1 MESSA
6 STEPDYMSDAFLVEA
21 ASESTNL
28 GSRLGEGRRK
38 AKKSKLKRP
47 KDPPPKRKKLTQR
60 MHEARVS
67 GLAKPI
73 PESNIG
79 HKLLAKM
86 GYKSGSGLGKDKQ
99 GKAAPVGI
107 NVKTGKGG
115 VGRARKKTVI
125 SKPRARPV
133 HLGPEVRVR
142 SEQNMRA
149 IGRAAGWGGVSG
161 AVGGG

>member
-115 VGRARKKTVI
+115 VGGARQENGRSKNPAPPIKRRQEVPGRCEPKKRRQI
-125 SKPRARPV
+125 
-133 HLGPEVRVR
+133 
-142 SEQNMRA
+142 N
-149 IGRAAGWGGVSG
+149 
-161 AVGGG
+161 